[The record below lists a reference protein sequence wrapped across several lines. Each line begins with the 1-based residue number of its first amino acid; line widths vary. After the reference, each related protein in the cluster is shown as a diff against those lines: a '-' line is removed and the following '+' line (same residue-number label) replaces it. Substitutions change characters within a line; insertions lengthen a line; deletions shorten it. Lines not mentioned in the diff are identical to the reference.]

1 MEAIKPLMLKG
12 LSELIRNKK
21 FLTSLLVVNTGTFIL
36 GFIVS
41 DLNLMLLSV
50 LSYGAVLLSLNINS
64 KLNNDEDE

>member
-1 MEAIKPLMLKG
+1 MLKG

-50 LSYGAVLLSLNINS
+50 LSYGAVLLSLNIND